1 MQLGVKVGVEVEV
14 TSPGKALLGGASATY
29 GFQASFGYNHGW
41 GSGESSTRTVT
52 HTAEEKVPPRSRVK
66 VKMTIMQTIENVPYT
81 AKYKV
86 TYDDGQTKI
95 INDEGVMKN
104 AFIADNYIT
113 SSAPESI
120 D

>member
-1 MQLGVKVGVEVEV
+1 MEIGFDAGVVSKLGFE
-14 TSPGKALLGGASATY
+14 T
-29 GFQASFGYNHGW
+29 SFGYSHGW
-41 GSGESSTRTVT
+41 GSGKSSTRTVT
-52 HTAEEKVPPRSRVK
+52 HTAQETIPPRSRIT

-104 AFIADNYIT
+104 AFVADNYVT

>member
-1 MQLGVKVGVEVEV
+1 MDVEVS
-14 TSPGKALLGGASATY
+14 SPGKALLGGASATY
-29 GFQASFGYNHGW
+29 GFQTSFGYTHGW
-41 GSGESSTRTVT
+41 GSGESHTHTVT
-52 HTAEEKVPPRSRVK
+52 HTAEEKVPPRSRIK
-66 VKMTIMQTIENVPYT
+66 VKMTIKQTIENVPYT

-95 INDEGVMKN
+95 INDEGVLKN
-104 AFIADNYIT
+104 AFVADNYVV

>member
-1 MQLGVKVGVEVEV
+1 MDIEV
-14 TSPGKALLGGASATY
+14 TSPGKALLGGAKATY
-29 GFQASFGYNHGW
+29 KFEGSFGSSKGW
-41 GSGESSTRTVT
+41 GGGESSTRTVS
-52 HTAEEKVPPRSRVK
+52 HTAAVEVPPRSRVK
-66 VKMTIMQTIENVPYT
+66 VKMTIMETIENVPYT

-104 AFIADNYIT
+104 AFIADNYVT

>member
-1 MQLGVKVGVEVEV
+1 
-14 TSPGKALLGGASATY
+14 
-29 GFQASFGYNHGW
+29 
-41 GSGESSTRTVT
+41 
-52 HTAEEKVPPRSRVK
+52 
-66 VKMTIMQTIENVPYT
+66 MTIMQTIENVPYT

-104 AFIADNYIT
+104 AFIADNYVT